1 MPFMQYSVHT
11 RVVMILEFQT
21 QYRSPEKYL
30 LRQTIFH
37 NGGKKNDKIERHILK
52 NAYFLWFL
60 ALYFIAN

>member
-21 QYRSPEKYL
+21 QYQSPEKYL

-37 NGGKKNDKIERHILK
+37 NGGKKMIKLTDI
-52 NAYFLWFL
+52 F
-60 ALYFIAN
+60 

>member
-30 LRQTIFH
+30 LRQTIFTMEE
-37 NGGKKNDKIERHILK
+37 KK
-52 NAYFLWFL
+52 W
-60 ALYFIAN
+60 